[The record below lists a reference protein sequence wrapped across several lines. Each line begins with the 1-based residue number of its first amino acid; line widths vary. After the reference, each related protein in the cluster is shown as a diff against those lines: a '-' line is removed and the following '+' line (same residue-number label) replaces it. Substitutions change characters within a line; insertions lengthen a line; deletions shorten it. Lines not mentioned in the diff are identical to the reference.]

1 MEFKQMNH
9 KKLTIALAI
18 SLIGIGCTSQP
29 KPTSTSTLPPYT
41 TSTLVHDPEVHQM
54 SRTEIINATHECQE
68 AGLRAVVTTAKHR
81 VGRSYTDIVVDVTCQ
96 PRFSFRS
103 Q

>member
-1 MEFKQMNH
+1 ML
-9 KKLTIALAI
+9 KLKHIVLAL
-18 SLIGIGCTSQP
+18 SVIGCSSP
-29 KPTSTSTLPPYT
+29 KPTTTLPPYT
-41 TSTLVHDPEVHQM
+41 TSTLVHDPEVYQM

-68 AGLRAVVTTAKHR
+68 AGLRAIVTTAKHK

-96 PRFSFRS
+96 PKFSFRT

>member
-1 MEFKQMNH
+1 MSYKH
-9 KKLTIALAI
+9 YKRKYLVLAI
-18 SLIGIGCTSQP
+18 ALIGIGCTSQP
-29 KPTSTSTLPPYT
+29 KPTSTSTLPSYT
-41 TSTLVHDPEVHQM
+41 NSTLIHDPEVFQM
-54 SRTEIINATHECQE
+54 SRNEIINATHECQE

-96 PRFSFRS
+96 PRFSFRT